1 VAQTVAAAV
10 AGRRLGN
17 GNRRVISFANARLFV
32 RNTAADWRTI
42 RLADLQF
49 WHRGEAQLAL
59 LSVVLFTVVL
69 LIGRSLMTRRPGR
82 HRLIVPALLSSVGAS
97 YGAFLRHIPLWL
109 FVLGLPFFALALADP
124 FTALTTSAVSYPG
137 RRISLM
143 IDASTSMRTPFKAEH
158 LNRRATTDATFFTT
172 VAAAERFVQ
181 MRMKGRYRDLI
192 ALVEFGN
199 EAYVVTPFTNDYDNI
214 LLSIG
219 LIGDPVEY
227 SLFPDQGTIIAQAID
242 QSIGLFKAFDFLDA
256 TGNLMVI
263 FTDGED
269 TRAIING
276 RTLDEIVQSTIDA
289 KIPLYFVRT
298 NYERERGK
306 VIPDELWIPAV
317 EKTGGRFYAADSE
330 DSLLNA
336 IRDIDKVSAGTI
348 ETTQYSTQRPR
359 FAFFAMIAV
368 ACWTGSAALKLAVPQ
383 FQKLP

>member
-1 VAQTVAAAV
+1 M
-10 AGRRLGN
+10 
-17 GNRRVISFANARLFV
+17 SFAEARLFV
-32 RNTAADWRTI
+32 QNTAADWSTI
-42 RLADLQF
+42 RLVDLQF
-49 WHRGEAQLAL
+49 WHRSEARLAL
-59 LSVVLFTVVL
+59 IAVLLFAALL
-69 LIGRSLMTRRPGR
+69 LIGRSVMARRPGR
-82 HRLIVPALLSSVGAS
+82 HRLVVPALLSSIGPS

-109 FVLGLPFFALALADP
+109 FICGIPFFALALADP
-124 FTALTTSAVSYPG
+124 YTSLVTSEVSYPG

-158 LNRRATTDATFFTT
+158 LNYRAATDATFFTT

-181 MRMKGRYRDLI
+181 LRMKGRYRDLI

-214 LLSIG
+214 LLSVA

-242 QSIGLFKAFDFLDA
+242 QSIGLFKAFNFLDA
-256 TGNLMVI
+256 SGNLMVI

-276 RTLDEIVQSTIDA
+276 RTLDEIVQATIDA

-298 NYERERGK
+298 NYERSRGK

-317 EKTGGRFYAADSE
+317 ERTGGRFYAADSE
-330 DSLLNA
+330 DSLLAA
-336 IRDIDKVSAGTI
+336 IRDIDAVSAGTI
-348 ETTQYSTQRPR
+348 QTTQYSSQRPR
-359 FAFFAMIAV
+359 FAFFAMIAA
-368 ACWTGSAALKLAVPQ
+368 ACWIGSAALKLTVPQ